1 MARIK
6 ILSSAVENPNAN
18 NISNATMVSLT
29 ATSGGAVTHKNA
41 AGNVTYGTLY
51 VPANATVLIEK
62 EPTDTLTHA
71 AAWATKIAYNV

>member
-6 ILSSAVENPNAN
+6 ILGSAVENPSNN
-18 NISNATMVSLT
+18 NINEATMVSLT
-29 ATSGGAVTHKNA
+29 ATSAGAVTRKTSGGA
-41 AGNVTYGTLY
+41 TIGTLY
-51 VPANATVLIEK
+51 VSANATVLIEK

>member
-1 MARIK
+1 
-6 ILSSAVENPNAN
+6 
-18 NISNATMVSLT
+18 
-29 ATSGGAVTHKNA
+29 VTHKNA